1 MKRREFIA
9 LLPVRLLGQS
19 GRMGSNQSGCGWSE
33 FSWGA
38 PITQKRG
45 RG

>member
-1 MKRREFIA
+1 MKRREFIRCSA
-9 LLPVRLLGQS
+9 ARLR
-19 GRMGSNQSGCGWSE
+19 GRWRRGRSNQSGCGWSE